1 MRRKGQGLIFL
12 ARIPVMSLVEQG
24 QQVIEPGGP
33 CRSSPDWLSLKPII
47 CSGDCITMDE
57 LDLSSATLR

>member
-1 MRRKGQGLIFL
+1 
-12 ARIPVMSLVEQG
+12 MSLVEQG